1 MDHSTIIKRAA
12 TITRRHRALWLFGF
26 LVALT
31 GGGSGGFGG
40 SSNYSGNGGDFGGAP
55 GAELRWPEGLPGR
68 AFVDQLVQELSQRGQ
83 GLHFDPA
90 NPGWVLAGLV
100 LICGG
105 LLLLVLLAIGLNYV
119 ARAALMRMVDQIE
132 ARGESPGIGLGFEL
146 GWSLRTLRLFLLE
159 LLLGLLALVVMVPV
173 LLLAIVPVGLLI
185 GSEQAN
191 SLGLLI
197 AVGLACL
204 GLPLALALLV
214 LWRLMSQMWSRE
226 VVVGNAPIGAA
237 VADAWGLLRA
247 QPMPL
252 LLMWLIMLLL
262 YLGFGVVMVP
272 VLILLLGIAAAAAI
286 GVGAAIFSAA
296 GSALGALAAA
306 LPVFLFL
313 LLVPLLILSGIYK
326 VFESSAWTLAWRELR
341 GAGSGG
347 DDTAEWPAATP
358 SPALPV

>member
-132 ARGESPGIGLGFEL
+132 ARGESPGIGLGFD
-146 GWSLRTLRLFLLE
+146 W
-159 LLLGLLALVVMVPV
+159 MV
-173 LLLAIVPVGLLI
+173 A
-185 GSEQAN
+185 EN
-191 SLGLLI
+191 
-197 AVGLACL
+197 
-204 GLPLALALLV
+204 
-214 LWRLMSQMWSRE
+214 
-226 VVVGNAPIGAA
+226 
-237 VADAWGLLRA
+237 
-247 QPMPL
+247 
-252 LLMWLIMLLL
+252 
-262 YLGFGVVMVP
+262 
-272 VLILLLGIAAAAAI
+272 
-286 GVGAAIFSAA
+286 
-296 GSALGALAAA
+296 
-306 LPVFLFL
+306 
-313 LLVPLLILSGIYK
+313 SGIYFRYRWFS
-326 VFESSAWTLAWRELR
+326 FEDRSFAIDQYQGREITIELK
-341 GAGSGG
+341 
-347 DDTAEWPAATP
+347 TFF
-358 SPALPV
+358 